1 MTVLILDAYNLLF
14 RSFASLPPSITAR
27 DGLPINAV
35 YGMVASVIRL
45 VRDVA
50 PAHIVAAFDEPD
62 VPTFRHR
69 AYPAYQAQRGPLGGE
84 NADEFRRQVAIAAT
98 ILPALGVP
106 ALSQAGYEADDIM
119 GTMAREV
126 GESAGLALLVSTD
139 RDLLQLVGERAQI
152 ILPGATGVRIGDAQ
166 AVRERIGVPPEAV
179 TTFKSLAGDA
189 SDNIPGI
196 PGIGPKTAVKLID
209 GYETLENLFSHL
221 GELPSRTATALEA
234 GHDAAFLFR
243 EISTIVN
250 SLDLPLNANA
260 LPDPRITPDSKVRDL
275 LEEVGYGRPE
285 TDSHDGTPGGI
296 RTPDL

>member
-1 MTVLILDAYNLLF
+1 M
-14 RSFASLPPSITAR
+14 RPSR
-27 DGLPINAV
+27 P
-35 YGMVASVIRL
+35 
-45 VRDVA
+45 
-50 PAHIVAAFDEPD
+50 
-62 VPTFRHR
+62 
-69 AYPAYQAQRGPLGGE
+69 
-84 NADEFRRQVAIAAT
+84 VAI
-98 ILPALGVP
+98 LG
-106 ALSQAGYEADDIM
+106 
-119 GTMAREV
+119 
-126 GESAGLALLVSTD
+126 ST
-139 RDLLQLVGERAQI
+139 GS
-152 ILPGATGVRIGDAQ
+152 IGRN
-166 AVRERIGVPPEAV
+166 VLHVINE
-179 TTFKSLAGDA
+179 
-189 SDNIPGI
+189 
-196 PGIGPKTAVKLID
+196 LID